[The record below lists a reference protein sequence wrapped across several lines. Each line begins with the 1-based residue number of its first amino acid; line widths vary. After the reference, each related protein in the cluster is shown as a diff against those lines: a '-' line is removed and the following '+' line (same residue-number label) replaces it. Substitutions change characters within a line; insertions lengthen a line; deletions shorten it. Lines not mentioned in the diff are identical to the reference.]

1 MRGLTIAI
9 LPAMFALAACSGQTP
24 ERGDDAREA
33 EGEVL
38 GGSISD
44 EMLPLDQLQS
54 QSPVLRAASAEQEG
68 EAGEEGETTGE
79 DGEVAAEPVPA
90 GEETPAG

>member
-9 LPAMFALAACSGQTP
+9 LPATLALAACGGQTP

-44 EMLPLDQLQS
+44 EMLPLDQLRS
-54 QSPVLRAASAEQEG
+54 QSPVLRAARAEQEG
-68 EAGEEGETTGE
+68 EAGEEGETTGV
-79 DGEVAAEPVPA
+79 DGEAAAEPAPA

>member
-9 LPAMFALAACSGQTP
+9 LPAVFALAACGGQAP
-24 ERGDDAREA
+24 DRSEDAREA

-44 EMLPLDQLQS
+44 EMLPLDQLRS
-54 QSPVLRAASAEQEG
+54 QSPVLRAARAEQEG
-68 EAGEEGETTGE
+68 EAGEEGEATGE
-79 DGEVAAEPVPA
+79 DGAATGEPAPA
-90 GEETPAG
+90 DGETPAG